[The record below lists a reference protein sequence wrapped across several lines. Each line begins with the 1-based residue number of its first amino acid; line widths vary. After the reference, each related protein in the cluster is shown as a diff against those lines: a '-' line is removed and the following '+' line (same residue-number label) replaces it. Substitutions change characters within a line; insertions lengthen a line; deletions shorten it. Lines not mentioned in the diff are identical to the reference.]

1 MFRNFKTVERIVFGR
16 GCVDQLDTIL
26 SPQRSARRPA
36 VAFLVDDVFM
46 DHPLRDRL
54 PLRDADLLIWVNVDD
69 EPKTAYVDQL
79 TLQVRPHAGQAGWP
93 PVWSA
98 SVAAAPWT
106 WPRPSPSC

>member
-69 EPKTAYVDQL
+69 EPKTHYVDQL
-79 TLQVRPHAGQAGWP
+79 TDQVRQEIAGLRRQ
-93 PVWSA
+93 
-98 SVAAAPWT
+98 
-106 WPRPSPSC
+106 